1 MSLYDSSITP
11 PLIVNFN
18 SKDRVSGTNSN
29 FNSLPVDLGNNA
41 FDTVCL
47 VQASIPKS
55 FYNMP
60 SGYNTFTLEENLT
73 SVTVT
78 IPPGNYTRINLQSV
92 LTSLLTDASPN
103 GLTYTVSY
111 PASTVA
117 DTFHYTFTVNSTVI
131 TCLLSF
137 SSSSPFRQLG
147 FESGATYAFTPG
159 ISSSTLESVNA
170 LNLSYI
176 LRAFIKTNL
185 VADATDSILEEI
197 LSFGSFPS
205 SSVVHYIQ
213 YNFDM
218 NSRKLGQ
225 SAKNSWN
232 FVLQDAFGQEINLE
246 GVPWAFSVV
255 FFQRN
260 KTHEI
265 HKTELMIT
273 NEERLFKIE
282 QEQKGL
288 QEQLTAPVEENKQE
302 GLITTLPPQP
312 DFVSETQPLY
322 PVEPPGIT
330 RLFAP
335 STQPTL

>member
-1 MSLYDSSITP
+1 MSLYDSSVTP

-29 FNSLPVDLGNNA
+29 FNSIPVDLGNNA
-41 FDTVCL
+41 FDTVCV

-60 SGYNTFTLEENLT
+60 TGFNTFTLTEFDGVSTT
-73 SVTVT
+73 SVTIT

-92 LTSLLTDASPN
+92 LSTVLTNASPD
-103 GLTYTVSY
+103 GLTYSVSY
-111 PASTVA
+111 PASTQA
-117 DTFHYTFTVNSTVI
+117 DTFHYTISVNAPDSYTISFT
-131 TCLLSF
+131 F
-137 SSSSPFRQLG
+137 AAKSPFRQLG
-147 FESGATYAFTPG
+147 FLVGTYTFSDVTLVLQQ
-159 ISSSTLESVNA
+159 LESVNA
-170 LNLSYI
+170 INLSYI
-176 LRAFIKTNL
+176 LRAFIKSNIVT
-185 VADATDSILEEI
+185 DATDSILEEI
-197 LSFGSFPS
+197 LSFGSYPS
-205 SSVVHYIQ
+205 SSVVHYQQ

-225 SAKNSWN
+225 GAKNSWN

-246 GVPWAFSVV
+246 NVPWAFSCV

-265 HKTELMIT
+265 HKTDLLIN

-288 QEQLTAPVEENKQE
+288 QEGLTTPVPENKQE

-312 DFVSETQPLY
+312 DFVSELKPLY
-322 PVEPPGIT
+322 PVQPFGS
-330 RLFAP
+330 
-335 STQPTL
+335 STAL

>member
-1 MSLYDSSITP
+1 MSLYDSTITP

-29 FNSLPVDLGNNA
+29 FNSIPVDLGNNA

-55 FYNMP
+55 FLNCP
-60 SGYNTFTLEENLT
+60 TGYNTFTLRENAT

-92 LTSLLTDASPN
+92 LATVLTSASPN
-103 GLTYTVSY
+103 GLTYTISY
-111 PASTVA
+111 PPSTQA
-117 DTFHYTFTVNSTVI
+117 DTFHYTFAVNSTIIAVQFI
-131 TCLLSF
+131 FTSR
-137 SSSSPFRQLG
+137 SPFRQLG
-147 FESGATYAFTPG
+147 FDVGTYTFTPG
-159 ISSSTLESVNA
+159 VGSSTLESVNA
-170 LNLSYI
+170 INLSYI
-176 LRAFIKTNL
+176 LRAFIKSNL

-197 LSFGSFPS
+197 LSFGSYPS
-205 SSVVHYIQ
+205 SSVVHYQQ

-232 FVLQDAFGQEINLE
+232 FVLQDAFSQEINLE

-255 FFQRN
+255 FYQRN

-282 QEQKGL
+282 QEQRGL
-288 QEQLTAPVEENKQE
+288 QEQLTTPATESKQE

-322 PVEPPGIT
+322 PVLPFGS
-330 RLFAP
+330 
-335 STQPTL
+335 STAL